1 MKNIYAKEFVAMCF
15 AAIALLMPGN
25 SASLSHGIPAL
36 SGNKGGSQQKA
47 LELIFANAVAKVEQ
61 KSQEIGTFFHHL
73 KSFQYFC
80 KSNLY
85 ETSVEITQME
95 RKEME
100 YQYHI
105 FAPYRV
111 CPLGAHVDHQHGLVT
126 GFAIDK
132 GVDLWFDAREDGH
145 VHLES
150 RTFEGVVDFDIDAPT
165 QVREHHWGDYARGAK
180 YALKKRFE
188 LKKGINGV
196 IQGSLPVG
204 GLSSSAAVLIAYVM
218 AFAKANGITLQ
229 AFEVVQI
236 ASEAEREY
244 IGLNNGILDQ
254 ACIALGRK
262 DGLLFLDCDSNEYRI
277 IKKNPEMPD
286 FELGIF
292 FSGLTRSLV
301 NSDYNLRVYECKTAA
316 WNMLAYTEQP
326 LRTFD
331 KTFLRD
337 IPKTTFE
344 KTRIA
349 MPARFARRAEHFY
362 SEYRRVRQGVTAWE
376 TGNLK
381 LFGKLSFDSCE
392 SSIHNYEC
400 GSPELIA
407 IYEIMRSLPGV
418 WGGRFSGA
426 GFKGACIAMVD
437 PNCKDNIEKVLTEK
451 YLEQFPEYEKTFQ
464 VFWVRPDDGARFV

>member
-1 MKNIYAKEFVAMCF
+1 MNINM
-15 AAIALLMPGN
+15 
-25 SASLSHGIPAL
+25 
-36 SGNKGGSQQKA
+36 
-47 LELIFANAVAKVEQ
+47 EQ
-61 KSQEIGTFFHHL
+61 
-73 KSFQYFC
+73 
-80 KSNLY
+80 
-85 ETSVEITQME
+85 
-95 RKEME
+95 

-105 FAPYRV
+105 FSPYRV

-132 GVDLWFDAREDGH
+132 GVDLWFNIREDGH
-145 VHLES
+145 VHLSS
-150 RTFEGVVDFDIDAPT
+150 RSFEGEVDFDVNAPS
-165 QVREHHWGDYARGAK
+165 QVRERHWGDYARGAK
-180 YALKKRFE
+180 YALRKRFE
-188 LKKGINGV
+188 LSKGIDGV
-196 IQGSLPVG
+196 LQGSLPVG

-218 AFAKANGITLQ
+218 ALAKANGIKLQ
-229 AFEVVQI
+229 PFEVVQI

-244 IGLNNGILDQ
+244 IGLNNGLLDQ
-254 ACIALGRK
+254 ACIALGHK

-277 IKKNPEMPD
+277 IKRNPAMPQ

-292 FSGLTRSLV
+292 FSGLTRSLI

-316 WNMLAYTEQP
+316 WNMLAYTDQP
-326 LRTFD
+326 LKPFE

-337 IPKTTFE
+337 IPKSTFE

-349 MPARFARRAEHFY
+349 MPQRFAHRAEHFY

-426 GFKGACIAMVD
+426 GFKGACIALVD
-437 PNCKDNIEKVLTEK
+437 PAHKEEIERELTRR
-451 YLEQFPEYEKTFQ
+451 YLERFPEYETTFRCYF
-464 VFWVRPDDGARFV
+464 VKPDNGARFVQ

>member
-1 MKNIYAKEFVAMCF
+1 MK
-15 AAIALLMPGN
+15 G
-25 SASLSHGIPAL
+25 
-36 SGNKGGSQQKA
+36 
-47 LELIFANAVAKVEQ
+47 
-61 KSQEIGTFFHHL
+61 
-73 KSFQYFC
+73 
-80 KSNLY
+80 
-85 ETSVEITQME
+85 
-95 RKEME
+95 

-105 FAPYRV
+105 FSPYRV

-132 GVDLWFDAREDGH
+132 GVDLWFTPSEDGR

-150 RTFEGVVDFDIDAPT
+150 MTFEGAVDFDVT
-165 QVREHHWGDYARGAK
+165 QGTLVREKHWGDYARGAK
-180 YALKKRFE
+180 YALKKRFA
-188 LKKGINGV
+188 LRYGIEGV
-196 IQGSLPVG
+196 IKGSLPVG

-218 AFAKANGITLQ
+218 AFAKANNIELEPM
-229 AFEVVQI
+229 EVVRI

-254 ACIALGRK
+254 ACIALGKK

-277 IKKNPEMPD
+277 IKRNPKMPD
-286 FELGIF
+286 FEIGIF

-316 WNMLAYTEQP
+316 WNVLAYTDQP
-326 LRTFD
+326 LKTFD

-337 IPKTTFE
+337 IPKATFE
-344 KTRIA
+344 KCRIA

-376 TGNLK
+376 SGNLK

-407 IYEIMRSLPGV
+407 IYDIMKTLPGV
-418 WGGRFSGA
+418 YGGRFSGA
-426 GFKGACIAMVD
+426 GFKGACVAIVD
-437 PNCKDNIEKVLTEK
+437 PKCKEDIESELTRR
-451 YLEQFPEYEKTFQ
+451 YLEQFPEYEETFK
-464 VFWVRPDDGARFV
+464 VFFVKPDDGAREVDLKN

>member
-1 MKNIYAKEFVAMCF
+1 MK
-15 AAIALLMPGN
+15 
-25 SASLSHGIPAL
+25 
-36 SGNKGGSQQKA
+36 
-47 LELIFANAVAKVEQ
+47 
-61 KSQEIGTFFHHL
+61 
-73 KSFQYFC
+73 
-80 KSNLY
+80 
-85 ETSVEITQME
+85 
-95 RKEME
+95 E
-100 YQYHI
+100 YQCHI
-105 FAPYRV
+105 FSPYRV

-132 GVDLWFDAREDGH
+132 GVDLWWNPSGSPCLGGEYPENH

-150 RTFEGVVDFDIDAPT
+150 RTFEGTVDFDIDAPS
-165 QVREHHWGDYARGAK
+165 QVKEHHWGDYARGAK
-180 YALKKRFE
+180 YALRKRFE
-188 LKKGINGV
+188 LKRGITGV

-218 AFAKANGITLQ
+218 AFAKANDITLQ
-229 AFEVVQI
+229 PFEVVKI

-244 IGLNNGILDQ
+244 IGLNNGLLDQ
-254 ACIALGRK
+254 ACIALGK
-262 DGLLFLDCDSNEYRI
+262 KNQLLFLDCDSNEYRLI
-277 IKKNPEMPD
+277 PFGVQTPSGSPCLGGEKESSLNREDIGGSLP
-286 FELGIF
+286 FEIGIF

-316 WNMLAYTEQP
+316 WNMLAYTDQP
-326 LRTFD
+326 LKTFD

-337 IPKTTFE
+337 IPKATFE

-407 IYEIMRSLPGV
+407 IYEIMRQLPGV
-418 WGGRFSGA
+418 YGGRFSGA
-426 GFKGACIAMVD
+426 GFKGACIALVD
-437 PNCKDNIEKVLTEK
+437 PAYKEEIQKVLTEK

>member
-1 MKNIYAKEFVAMCF
+1 MDYK
-15 AAIALLMPGN
+15 
-25 SASLSHGIPAL
+25 
-36 SGNKGGSQQKA
+36 
-47 LELIFANAVAKVEQ
+47 
-61 KSQEIGTFFHHL
+61 
-73 KSFQYFC
+73 
-80 KSNLY
+80 
-85 ETSVEITQME
+85 
-95 RKEME
+95 
-100 YQYHI
+100 YHI
-105 FAPYRV
+105 FSPYRV

-132 GVDLWFDAREDGH
+132 GVDLWFTPSEDGR

-150 RTFEGVVDFDIDAPT
+150 MTFEGVVDFDVT
-165 QVREHHWGDYARGAK
+165 QGTLVKEKHWGDYARGAK
-180 YALKKRFE
+180 YALKKRFA
-188 LKKGINGV
+188 LRYGIDGV
-196 IQGSLPVG
+196 IKGSLPVG

-218 AFAKANGITLQ
+218 AFAKANNIELEPM
-229 AFEVVQI
+229 EVVRI

-254 ACIALGRK
+254 ACIALGKK

-277 IKKNPEMPD
+277 IKRNPKMPE
-286 FELGIF
+286 FEIGIF

-316 WNMLAYTEQP
+316 WNVLAYTDQP
-326 LRTFD
+326 LKTFD

-337 IPKTTFE
+337 IPKATFE
-344 KTRIA
+344 KCRIA

-376 TGNLK
+376 SGNLK

-407 IYEIMRSLPGV
+407 IYDIMKTLPGV
-418 WGGRFSGA
+418 YGGRFSGA
-426 GFKGACIAMVD
+426 GFKGACVALVD
-437 PNCKDNIEKVLTEK
+437 PKCKEDIERELTRR
-451 YLEQFPEYEKTFQ
+451 YLEQFPEYEETFK
-464 VFWVRPDDGARFV
+464 VYFVKPDNGTRFV

>member
-1 MKNIYAKEFVAMCF
+1 M
-15 AAIALLMPGN
+15 
-25 SASLSHGIPAL
+25 
-36 SGNKGGSQQKA
+36 
-47 LELIFANAVAKVEQ
+47 
-61 KSQEIGTFFHHL
+61 
-73 KSFQYFC
+73 
-80 KSNLY
+80 
-85 ETSVEITQME
+85 
-95 RKEME
+95 
-100 YQYHI
+100 QYHI
-105 FAPYRV
+105 FSPYRV

-126 GFAIDK
+126 GFAINK
-132 GVDLWFDAREDGH
+132 GVDLWFDVREDSH

-150 RTFEGVVDFDIDAPT
+150 KTFEGLVDFEINAPS
-165 QVREHHWGDYARGAK
+165 QVRERHWGDYARGAK
-180 YALKKRFE
+180 FALRKRFE
-188 LKKGINGV
+188 LKHGITGV

-218 AFAKANGITLQ
+218 AFAKANNITLRP
-229 AFEVVQI
+229 FEVVKI

-244 IGLNNGILDQ
+244 IGLNNGLLDQ
-254 ACIALGRK
+254 ACIALGKK
-262 DGLLFLDCDSNEYRI
+262 DELLFLDCDTNEYRLI
-277 IKKNPEMPD
+277 PFGGFKTNTNLTNLTNNAVDKNSCNSCNSCSEKNSDPCSEENDIPCSTLP
-286 FELGIF
+286 FEIGIF

-326 LRTFD
+326 LKTFD

-337 IPKTTFE
+337 IPKATFD

-376 TGNLK
+376 TGNMK

-407 IYEIMRSLPGV
+407 IYEIMRQLPGV
-418 WGGRFSGA
+418 YGGRFSGA
-426 GFKGACIAMVD
+426 GFKGACIALVD
-437 PNCKDNIEKVLTEK
+437 PAYKEEIQKVLTEK

-464 VFWVRPDDGARFV
+464 VFWVKPDDGARFV

>member
-1 MKNIYAKEFVAMCF
+1 M
-15 AAIALLMPGN
+15 
-25 SASLSHGIPAL
+25 
-36 SGNKGGSQQKA
+36 
-47 LELIFANAVAKVEQ
+47 
-61 KSQEIGTFFHHL
+61 
-73 KSFQYFC
+73 
-80 KSNLY
+80 
-85 ETSVEITQME
+85 
-95 RKEME
+95 
-100 YQYHI
+100 QYHI
-105 FAPYRV
+105 FSPYRV

-132 GVDLWFDAREDGH
+132 GVDLWFDVADDGH

-150 RTFEGVVDFDIDAPT
+150 KTFEGIVDFDIDAPS
-165 QVREHHWGDYARGAK
+165 QVRERHWGDYARGAK

-188 LKKGINGV
+188 LKRGITGV

-218 AFAKANGITLQ
+218 AFAKANDITLQ
-229 AFEVVQI
+229 PFEVVKI

-244 IGLNNGILDQ
+244 IGLNNGLLDQ
-254 ACIALGRK
+254 ACIALGK
-262 DGLLFLDCDSNEYRI
+262 KNQLLFLDCDSNEYRLI
-277 IKKNPEMPD
+277 PFGGQQQSTENSQLSIVNSQLP
-286 FELGIF
+286 FEIGIF

-326 LRTFD
+326 LKTFD

-337 IPKTTFE
+337 IPKATFD

-418 WGGRFSGA
+418 YGGRFSGA
-426 GFKGACIAMVD
+426 GFKGACIALVD
-437 PNCKDNIEKVLTEK
+437 PAQKAEIEKVLTER
-451 YLEQFPEYEKTFQ
+451 YLAQFPEYERTFQ
-464 VFWVRPDDGARFV
+464 VFWVKPDDGARFLEN

>member
-1 MKNIYAKEFVAMCF
+1 MIMNKN
-15 AAIALLMPGN
+15 
-25 SASLSHGIPAL
+25 
-36 SGNKGGSQQKA
+36 
-47 LELIFANAVAKVEQ
+47 
-61 KSQEIGTFFHHL
+61 
-73 KSFQYFC
+73 
-80 KSNLY
+80 
-85 ETSVEITQME
+85 
-95 RKEME
+95 

-132 GVDLWFDAREDGH
+132 GVDLWFTPNEDGR

-150 RTFEGVVDFDIDAPT
+150 LTFEGEVNFDVT
-165 QVREHHWGDYARGAK
+165 QGTLVKEKHWGDYARGAK
-180 YALKKRFE
+180 FALKKRFS
-188 LKKGINGV
+188 LRYGINGL
-196 IQGSLPVG
+196 IKGSLPVG

-218 AFAKANGITLQ
+218 AFAKANDIEL
-229 AFEVVQI
+229 APFEVVKI

-254 ACIALGRK
+254 SCIALGKK

-277 IKKNPEMPD
+277 IKRNPGMPD
-286 FELGIF
+286 FEIGIF

-301 NSDYNLRVYECKTAA
+301 DSDYNLRVYECKTAA
-316 WNMLAYTEQP
+316 WNMLAYMDQP
-326 LRTFD
+326 LKPFE

-337 IPKTTFE
+337 IPKATFE

-349 MPARFARRAEHFY
+349 MPPRFARRAEHFY

-400 GSPELIA
+400 GSAELIA

-418 WGGRFSGA
+418 YGGRFSGA
-426 GFKGACIAMVD
+426 GFKGACIALVD
-437 PNCKDNIEKVLTEK
+437 PLHKEDIERELTMQ
-451 YLEQFPEYEKTFQ
+451 YLEKFPEYEQTFK
-464 VFWVRPDDGARFV
+464 VYFVKPDDGARFVE